1 MVKKAV
7 KKKTVKDKAKPKKK
21 IAKKIVKK
29 STKNDLVIVEKLA
42 KKLLKLMKTKVEVDV
57 SEDKSN
63 EAIIVDI
70 QTEDEVGL
78 IIGNRGRTLNSIQT
92 LLGMM
97 YRQETGEWQRIL
109 VNVADWREK
118 EQDRLE
124 QLAQATAERARTSSE
139 PQYLYNLTSAQRRI
153 VHLVLSDK
161 KDIETESLGE
171 GRDRY
176 LVVNV
181 KNRD

>member
-1 MVKKAV
+1 MVKKVTKKEMVKEKAKS
-7 KKKTVKDKAKPKKK
+7 KKKTVKKT
-21 IAKKIVKK
+21 AKKLV
-29 STKNDLVIVEKLA
+29 KNDLVVVEKLA
-42 KKLLKLMKTKVEVDV
+42 KKLLKLMKTNVEVSV
-57 SEDKSN
+57 SEDKNN
-63 EAIIVDI
+63 EAITVDI

-97 YRQETGEWQRIL
+97 YRQEMGEWQRIL

-118 EQDRLE
+118 EQSRLE
-124 QLAQATAERARTSSE
+124 QLAQATAERAMVSNE

-153 VHLVLSDK
+153 VHLVLSGK

-181 KNRD
+181 KK

>member
-1 MVKKAV
+1 MTKKVA
-7 KKKTVKDKAKPKKK
+7 KKKTTKGKAKQKKK
-21 IAKKIVKK
+21 VVKKIVKK
-29 STKNDLVIVEKLA
+29 STKDNLVIVEKLA
-42 KKLLKLMKTKVEVDV
+42 VKLLKLMKTNVEVKI
-57 SEDKSN
+57 SEDKNN
-63 EAIIVDI
+63 EAIMVDI

-124 QLAQATAERARTSSE
+124 QLAQQTAERARTSSE

-153 VHLVLSDK
+153 VHLVLSGE

-176 LVVNV
+176 LVVNL
-181 KNRD
+181 KK